1 MSIYDDEIDLRP
13 YINAIRKKWWLI
25 ALVTIL
31 TASAALI
38 YGLIQVRNYEASA
51 TILLTRTRTSLE
63 LANQFPTINEPI
75 DSRSRMDAMLEIAG
89 SDALLLQAMDDIHV
103 QYPDNGILRE
113 ALASAVEITSSGD
126 TIKITASN
134 EDPAYAA
141 AIANAWAE
149 NAVSAINYAYSGEQL
164 PAEIQLSLAPAQIEY
179 ETAQQDF
186 EDFLIDNQVDILQK
200 QIVENSALLDE
211 LVRDRTWK
219 IAYNVQRKQNMAQII
234 DRANALKQQLTS
246 RNTTLAA
253 GLGEALAVLRLGSDA
268 FGEVQIESGTS
279 SSSSKFESELLG
291 AVQETVII
299 GSRQPDMI
307 YDIQIAELIES
318 VEAGESYQRDL
329 DRIIESA
336 EAEKFIAEEAL
347 LELAEGSL
355 DIDDD
360 ELLVATSE
368 RLRNLQSQ
376 LENEKAQLNELT
388 STRDLTWQAY
398 QALAQKETEVRNNL
412 QTSSSVTLASPAVPP
427 VEPISR
433 GVVRNTALGAA
444 VGFFLSLIW
453 ILGSVWLSSMEEP
466 EEITQEVQ

>member
-51 TILLTRTRTSLE
+51 TILLTRTRTSLL

-75 DSRSRMDAMLEIAG
+75 DSRSRMEAMLEIAG
-89 SDALLLQAMDDIHV
+89 SDALMMQAMEGIHEL
-103 QYPDNGILRE
+103 YPENGVLRE
-113 ALASAVEITSSGD
+113 ELEKAVELSSSGD

-134 EDPAYAA
+134 EDPVYAA

-179 ETAQQDF
+179 KTAQEEL

-234 DRANALKQQLTS
+234 DRANALKQQLAS

-268 FGEVQIESGTS
+268 FSEVQIESGA
-279 SSSSKFESELLG
+279 SSSSKFDSELSG
-291 AVQETVII
+291 TIRETVIM

-336 EAEKFIAEEAL
+336 ETEKQIAEEAL

-376 LENEKAQLNELT
+376 LENENAQLNELT

-412 QTSSSVTLASPAVPP
+412 KTSSSVALASPAVPP

-433 GVVRNTALGAA
+433 GVLRNTAVGAA

-453 ILGSVWLSSMEEP
+453 VLGTVWLSSLEEP

>member
-38 YGLIQVRNYEASA
+38 YGLIQVRNFEASA

-63 LANQFPTINEPI
+63 LADQFPTINEPI
-75 DSRSRMDAMLEIAG
+75 DSRSRMEAMLEIAG
-89 SDALLLQAMDDIHV
+89 SDALLVHVMEDIHE
-103 QYPDNGILRE
+103 QYPENGILRE
-113 ALASAVEITSSGD
+113 QLESAVEITSSGD
-126 TIKITASN
+126 TIRFAASN
-134 EDPAYAA
+134 QDPLYAA

-164 PAEIQLSLAPAQIEY
+164 PAEIQLSLVPAQMEY
-179 ETAQQDF
+179 ETSQQ
-186 EDFLIDNQVDILQK
+186 ELEEFLIDNQVDILQK

-234 DRANALKQQLTS
+234 DRANALKQQLAS

-253 GLGEALAVLRLGSDA
+253 GLGEAIAVLRLGSDA
-268 FGEVQIESGTS
+268 FGEVRIESGTS
-279 SSSSKFESELLG
+279 SSSSIFDSELLG

-299 GSRQPDMI
+299 GSQQPDMI

-336 EAEKFIAEEAL
+336 ETEKLIAEAAL

-388 STRDLTWQAY
+388 STRNLTWDAY

-433 GVVRNTALGAA
+433 GVLRNTALGAA

-453 ILGSVWLSSMEEP
+453 VLGSVWLSSMEEP